1 MRRFVAILLLMVLSV
16 QFSWAAA
23 ASYCEHEQDA
33 TPQHIGHHEH
43 QHSQAE
49 PEGDKSPVDAPDAD
63 GSTKAEKAAGAHAD
77 CAYCHLSAAKN
88 LSTLTIGLPCSTASS
103 PALAATAVVES
114 HLLDRIERPKWH
126 RA

>member
-43 QHSQAE
+43 QHAQAE
-49 PEGDKSPVDAPDAD
+49 PGLDKSPADAPDED
-63 GSTKAEKAAGAHAD
+63 GSKKATGAHAD

-88 LSTLTIGLPCSTASS
+88 FSTLTMALPRSTASS
-103 PALAATAVVES
+103 PALAATVAVEL
-114 HLLDRIERPKWH
+114 HLLERIERPKWH

>member
-1 MRRFVAILLLMVLSV
+1 MRRFVAILLLLVLSV

-23 ASYCEHEQDA
+23 ASYCEHEKDA

-43 QHSQAE
+43 EHSQAE
-49 PEGDKSPVDAPDAD
+49 PEVDKSPVDAPDED
-63 GSTKAEKAAGAHAD
+63 GSNKATGAHAD

-88 LSTLTIGLPCSTASS
+88 FSTSTMALPRGAASS
-103 PALAATAVVES
+103 PALAATVAVES

>member
-23 ASYCEHEQDA
+23 AGYCEHEQDA

-43 QHSQAE
+43 QHPQGESVV
-49 PEGDKSPVDAPDAD
+49 DKLPVDAPDED
-63 GSTKAEKAAGAHAD
+63 GSKKPAGGHAD

-88 LSTLTIGLPCSTASS
+88 FSTLTMALPRSDASS
-103 PALAATAVVES
+103 PALTAAVAVES